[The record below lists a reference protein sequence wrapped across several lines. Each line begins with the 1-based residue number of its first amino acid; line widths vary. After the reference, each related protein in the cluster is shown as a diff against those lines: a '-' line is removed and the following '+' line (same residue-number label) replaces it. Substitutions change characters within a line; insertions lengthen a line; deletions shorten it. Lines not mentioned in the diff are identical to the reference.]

1 MIRILTLALIAFFSS
16 CNEHTSTTQTV
27 EQPVVAT
34 APIPRDTFKVG
45 EIIPSTLLHMDAGE
59 SFALYLPKGY
69 TDSSKLPAIIFFDPH
84 GDGSLPL
91 NLYHELADQYH
102 YILIGSNTS
111 KNGIP
116 LDQTRALAN
125 NLFNEAKSRLSIA
138 PGKITFCGFSGG
150 AKVALLSG
158 ADNPEVANII
168 YAGSKTDI
176 TPTHPL
182 SLLGFEGIRDMN
194 YTDLVLYEQGLK
206 TFPYKHFL
214 IEWQGKHEFPSAET
228 FKDAFILLNTGS
240 IDNYDKKQYTITPEK
255 LKQEQQKKN
264 QYISAFKGEDLTW
277 WKKEIAGL
285 TAKKSTDIMDDRLLG
300 FLSLACYSIGSSQ
313 LAEGKLDFADKILS
327 IYKMADPTN
336 KDCDSLISVLNQR
349 KVGPHQ

>member
-1 MIRILTLALIAFFSS
+1 MIRIVALALIAFFSS
-16 CNEHTSTTQTV
+16 CNEHTGTTQTA
-27 EQPVVAT
+27 EPPVVAA
-34 APIPRDTFKVG
+34 APLPKDTFKVG
-45 EIIPSTLLHMDAGE
+45 EIIPSILLHMDAGE

-111 KNGIP
+111 KNGIA

-125 NLFNEAKSRLSIA
+125 NLFNEAKIRLSIA
-138 PGKITFCGFSGG
+138 PGKIAFCGFSGG

-158 ADNPEVANII
+158 ADNPEVANVI

-182 SLLGFEGIRDMN
+182 SLLGFTGIRDMN
-194 YTDLVLYEQGLK
+194 YTDLVLYEQDLK
-206 TFPYKHFL
+206 TYPYKHYL
-214 IEWQGKHEFPSAET
+214 IEWQGKHEFPSAAS
-228 FKDAFILLNTGS
+228 FKDAFIFLNTGT

-264 QYISAFKGEDLTW
+264 QYISAFKGEDLAW

-285 TAKKSTDIMDDRLLG
+285 TAKKNTDIMDDRLLG
-300 FLSLACYSIGSSQ
+300 FLSLACYSIGSGQ